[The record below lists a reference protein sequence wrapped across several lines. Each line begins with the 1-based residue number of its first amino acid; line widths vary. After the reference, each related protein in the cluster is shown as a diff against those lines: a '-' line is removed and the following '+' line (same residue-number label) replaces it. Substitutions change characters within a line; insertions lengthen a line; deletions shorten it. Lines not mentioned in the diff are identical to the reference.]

1 MSSTAASVKTASSSA
16 KHTVLPLLAQ
26 TCLIKSFPENSLL
39 RRYENSISNRLH
51 IFGAIAQILIG
62 LYARDPFI
70 FYRIL
75 SFYNSLIWILSSN
88 SRSEQVL
95 FFVLY
100 KVYPKIRTVVKSGV
114 LCITNQDSL
123 EKGRVIP
130 TVSHDIFLAPF
141 GNLLIFIIVDEECI
155 FVTHLFCLVLFSSD
169 GVNVGLC

>member
-1 MSSTAASVKTASSSA
+1 MSSTVASVKTASSSA

-39 RRYENSISNRLH
+39 KRYENSISNRLH
-51 IFGAIAQILIG
+51 IFDGIAQILIG

-75 SFYNSLIWILSSN
+75 SFYNSLILN
-88 SRSEQVL
+88 LVFEFEVNRFY

-100 KVYPKIRTVVKSGV
+100 KVYPRIRTVVKSGV

-123 EKGRVIP
+123 EKGRVTP
-130 TVSHDIFLAPF
+130 TVSDKIYSLHRLGICWY
-141 GNLLIFIIVDEECI
+141 LL
-155 FVTHLFCLVLFSSD
+155 LLMR
-169 GVNVGLC
+169 NVYL